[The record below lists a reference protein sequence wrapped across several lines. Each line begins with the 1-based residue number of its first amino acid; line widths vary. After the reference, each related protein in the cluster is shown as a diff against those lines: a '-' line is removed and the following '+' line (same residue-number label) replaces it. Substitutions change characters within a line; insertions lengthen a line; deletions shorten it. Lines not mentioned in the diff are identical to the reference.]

1 MRNIFLFIRRYFN
14 LLFFLLLQ
22 GFCIYL
28 IVHYHTYHNAVFSS
42 TANQLTG
49 KVNEQYNKVEDYF
62 HLKKTNDSLWKAN
75 EKLLNLLKTDFLLP
89 DTSSKIVLDT
99 VLVDS
104 IKQYRRYNY
113 MHATVVSNAVSTP
126 SNYIVLGRGEAQQLK
141 KGMGVVDI
149 NNAVAGIITDVSKD
163 YAVVMSLLHKDSHID
178 GKLLKG
184 GETGTLSWDGIEP
197 NILSISR
204 ISKSARVAKGDTIIT
219 SGNSTTFPKG
229 MLIGYVTEVVPEK
242 STNNF
247 IIKLKTAADF
257 YSLQYVYVIDN
268 RQQEAIDQ
276 LLDKAKQQNK

>member
-1 MRNIFLFIRRYFN
+1 M
-14 LLFFLLLQ
+14 
-22 GFCIYL
+22 
-28 IVHYHTYHNAVFSS
+28 FSNTS
-42 TANQLTG
+42 NQLTG
-49 KVNEQYNKVEDYF
+49 KINEQYNKVENYF
-62 HLKKTNDSLWKAN
+62 HLKKTNDSLVKAN
-75 EKLLNLLKTDFLLP
+75 EKLLNLLKADFLLP
-89 DTSSKIVLDT
+89 DTINKMVYDT

-113 MHATVVSNAVSTP
+113 MQAAVISNSVSSQ

-141 KGMGVVDI
+141 KGMGVVGI

-184 GETGTLSWDGIEP
+184 GETGTLSWDGVEP

-204 ISKSARVAKGDTIIT
+204 ISKSAKVARGDTIIT

-229 MLIGYVTEVVPEK
+229 MLIGFVTEVIPEQ
-242 STNNF
+242 SSNNF
-247 IIKLKTAADF
+247 IIKFKTAADF
-257 YSLQYVYVIDN
+257 HSLQYVYVIDN
-268 RQQEAIDQ
+268 RQQEAINQ

>member
-1 MRNIFLFIRRYFN
+1 VRNIFLFIRRYSN

-22 GFCIYL
+22 GFSIYL
-28 IVHYHTYHNAVFSS
+28 IVHYNSYHSAVFSN
-42 TANQLTG
+42 TTNQLTG
-49 KVNEQYNKVEDYF
+49 KINEQYNKVEDYF
-62 HLKKTNDSLWKAN
+62 HLKRTNDSLVKAN
-75 EKLLNLLKTDFLLP
+75 EKLLNLLKKDFLIP
-89 DTSSKIVLDT
+89 DSVIITKMDT

-104 IKQYRRYNY
+104 VKQYRRYNY
-113 MHATVVSNAVSTP
+113 MQATVVSNSVTTQ

-149 NNAVAGIITDVSKD
+149 NNAVVGIITDVSND

-184 GETGTLSWDGIEP
+184 GETGTLSWEGAEP
-197 NILSISR
+197 NIISINR
-204 ISKSARVAKGDTIIT
+204 ISKSAKVAKGDTIIT

-229 MLIGYVTEVVPEK
+229 MLIGYVTDVIPEK

-247 IIKLKTAADF
+247 AIKFRTAADF

-268 RQQEAIDQ
+268 KQQEAINQ

>member
-1 MRNIFLFIRRYFN
+1 MRNIFLFIRRYFTFI
-14 LLFFLLLQ
+14 FFLLLQ
-22 GFCIYL
+22 GFSIYL
-28 IVHYHTYHNAVFSS
+28 IVHYNTYHNAVFST

-49 KVNEQYNKVEDYF
+49 KINEQYNKVENYF
-62 HLKKTNDSLWKAN
+62 HLKKTNDSLVKAN
-75 EKLLNLLKTDFLLP
+75 EKLLNLLKADFLLP
-89 DTSSKIVLDT
+89 DTINKVVLDT

-113 MHATVVSNAVSTP
+113 MQAAVISNAVSSQ

-178 GKLLKG
+178 GKLSKG
-184 GETGTLSWDGIEP
+184 GETGTISWDGVEP
-197 NILSISR
+197 NILSINR
-204 ISKSARVAKGDTIIT
+204 ISKSAKVAKGDTIIT

-229 MLIGYVTEVVPEK
+229 MLVGFVTEVIPEK
-242 STNNF
+242 SSNNYIVKF
-247 IIKLKTAADF
+247 KTAADF
-257 YSLQYVYVIDN
+257 HSLQYVYVIDN
-268 RQQEAIDQ
+268 RQQEAINQ

>member
-1 MRNIFLFIRRYFN
+1 MRNIFHFIRRYFTFI
-14 LLFFLLLQ
+14 FFLLLQ
-22 GFCIYL
+22 GFSIYL
-28 IVHYHTYHNAVFSS
+28 IVHYNTYHNAVFST

-49 KVNEQYNKVEDYF
+49 KINEQYNKVENYF
-62 HLKKTNDSLWKAN
+62 HLKKTNDSLVKAN
-75 EKLLNLLKTDFLLP
+75 EKLLNLLKADFLLP
-89 DTSSKIVLDT
+89 DTINKVVLDT

-113 MHATVVSNAVSTP
+113 MQAAVISNAVSSQ

-178 GKLLKG
+178 GKLSKG
-184 GETGTLSWDGIEP
+184 GETGTISWDGVEP
-197 NILSISR
+197 NILSINR
-204 ISKSARVAKGDTIIT
+204 ISKSAKVAKGDTIIT

-229 MLIGYVTEVVPEK
+229 MLVGFVTEVIPEK
-242 STNNF
+242 SSNNYIVKF
-247 IIKLKTAADF
+247 KTAADF
-257 YSLQYVYVIDN
+257 HSLQYVYVIDN
-268 RQQEAIDQ
+268 RQQEAINQ